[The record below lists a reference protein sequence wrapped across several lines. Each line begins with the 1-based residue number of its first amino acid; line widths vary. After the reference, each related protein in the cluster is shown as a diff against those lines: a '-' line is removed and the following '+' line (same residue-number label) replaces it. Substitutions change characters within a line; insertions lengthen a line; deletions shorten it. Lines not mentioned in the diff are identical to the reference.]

1 MKKIKIIDSDLL
13 DLLEDD
19 GDSRTGYLDIKTGD
33 ILTIFENF
41 YDEDEEKQVIDQIEK
56 NPSRY
61 ILIEPIGSREGFR
74 IMERFVATLPEGE
87 DRNLLTKALSWKK
100 PFSNFKNALSD
111 MPDLREKWFDF
122 HDRQLRRLALEWL
135 ELNDIVAEL
144 VPYGEK
150 PIKSLSK

>member
-13 DLLEDD
+13 ELLDD
-19 GDSRTGYLDIKTGD
+19 NGDFRTGYLDLETGD

-41 YDEDEEKQVIDQIEK
+41 YDEDEEQQVIIDQIEK

-61 ILIEPIGSREGFR
+61 ILIEPIGSREGYR
-74 IMERFVATLPEGE
+74 IMEKFVATLPEGE
-87 DRNLLTKALSWKK
+87 DRNLLNKVLSWKK
-100 PFSNFKNALSD
+100 PFSNFRNAIAD
-111 MPDLREKWFDF
+111 MGDIREKWFDF

-144 VPYGEK
+144 VPYG
-150 PIKSLSK
+150 KSR